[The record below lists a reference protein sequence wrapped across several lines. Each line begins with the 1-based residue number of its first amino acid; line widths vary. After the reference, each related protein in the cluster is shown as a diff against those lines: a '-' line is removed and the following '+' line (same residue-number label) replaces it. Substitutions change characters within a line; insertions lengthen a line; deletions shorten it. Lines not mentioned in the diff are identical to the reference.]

1 MLCAAWIL
9 AGADIVL
16 PQTIT
21 TAVGNGA
28 PDSGRFRGSTSLVLP
43 GAVHVDTLDLY
54 IADTGNHRILHID
67 DTTGTPAVIAGTGVA
82 GFSGNDAAASQAQL
96 NAPSGVFVAPS
107 GNIFIADSGNHRI
120 RRIADGTIT
129 TIAGT
134 GEAGFSGDDGSPTE
148 AQLSAPTH
156 LFVTNNEDSIFV
168 ADTGNHRRRVIAGGR
183 ITTVVGSGIG
193 EFSGDNSLAVSAQ
206 LNGPP
211 GVFSDSTSGRLYIA
225 DTNNH
230 RIRYISSGDTSRT
243 LAGTG
248 LPNFSGDGG
257 SPEGAGLAF
266 PRGISA
272 DPRGNL
278 YVADTFNQRVSVDEN
293 DAAIFL
299 KAFHGT

>member
-1 MLCAAWIL
+1 MAAHSVAGHALCRLGGGKRGHRSALDHIHGGRRRAPGS
-9 AGADIVL
+9 AVSATG
-16 PQTIT
+16 IT
-21 TAVGNGA
+21 T
-28 PDSGRFRGSTSLVLP
+28 SLDLP
-43 GAVHVDTLDLY
+43 GAVHVDTLDLS

-96 NAPSGVFVAPS
+96 NAPSGVFEAPS

-168 ADTGNHRRRVIAGGR
+168 ADTGNHRIRVIAGGR
-183 ITTVVGSGIG
+183 ITTVAGNGVGG
-193 EFSGDNSLAVSAQ
+193 FSGDDSLAVTAQ
-206 LNGPP
+206 LNGPS

-230 RIRYISSGDTSRT
+230 RIRYVSSGDTIRRHWAAE
-243 LAGTG
+243 LQWRWR
-248 LPNFSGDGG
+248 
-257 SPEGAGLAF
+257 F
-266 PRGISA
+266 PRWSQSRLPQRHLRGSA
-272 DPRGNL
+272 RQL
-278 YVADTFNQRVSVDEN
+278 ICR
-293 DAAIFL
+293 
-299 KAFHGT
+299 

>member
-1 MLCAAWIL
+1 
-9 AGADIVL
+9 
-16 PQTIT
+16 
-21 TAVGNGA
+21 
-28 PDSGRFRGSTSLVLP
+28 
-43 GAVHVDTLDLY
+43 
-54 IADTGNHRILHID
+54 
-67 DTTGTPAVIAGTGVA
+67 
-82 GFSGNDAAASQAQL
+82 
-96 NAPSGVFVAPS
+96 FVAPS
-107 GNIFIADSGNHRI
+107 GNIFIADSGNHRV
-120 RRIADGTIT
+120 RRIADDTIT

-134 GEAGFSGDDGSPTE
+134 GETGVSGDDGSPTE

-156 LFVTNNEDSIFV
+156 LFVTNNDDSIFV

-193 EFSGDNSLAVSAQ
+193 EFSGDDSLAVSAQ

-272 DPRGNL
+272 
-278 YVADTFNQRVSVDEN
+278 
-293 DAAIFL
+293 
-299 KAFHGT
+299 